1 MTACW
6 YAARSK
12 ANKEQLLCSQLDLQG
27 IEVFYPRLQVIPI
40 NPRARRIRPYFPGY
54 LFARID
60 LSQKSVSE
68 LRWLPALSGIVSFG
82 DEPASIPDHL
92 IKAIQRHVE
101 ELNLSPEK
109 LMDSYK
115 KGDPLDIVDGS
126 FIGYDAIFDTRV
138 SGSERAR
145 VLLKMLRNKQVQ
157 LVLPARQLQ
166 LAKRL

>member
-1 MTACW
+1 MTAVW
-6 YAARSK
+6 YAMRSK
-12 ANKEQLLCSQLDLQG
+12 PNKEDLLCGQLDLKRIQ
-27 IEVFYPRLQVIPI
+27 VFYPHIRVHPI
-40 NPRARRIRPYFPGY
+40 NPRARKIQPYFPGY

-92 IKAIQRHVE
+92 IMAIQRHVE

-109 LMDSYK
+109 MLDSYK
-115 KGDPLDIVDGS
+115 KGDPLDVVEGP

-138 SGSERAR
+138 SGSERVR